1 MFHPYDAYE
10 KKGKSC
16 AVLRFLVNL
25 CADLLPFA
33 RTRLTAQTAC
43 SVAAANTG
51 LPTEASQG
59 TMICLFLYA
68 SESGYQPNR
77 NPPAISESQSVV
89 SRGTTSSVVP
99 CMSFPDKNYILF
111 ILLNTNI
118 FFVFGTD
125 FLQGLYL
132 CGNEFVFMDDE
143 VDIPGHADTF
153 QRKDHHIPV
162 IYFFC
167 HHSFGKQCNSSAA
180 DYSVFD
186 SVGTGAAEDS
196 V

>member
-1 MFHPYDAYE
+1 MGADLSFLLPIDDAK
-10 KKGKSC
+10 KKGRSC

-99 CMSFPDKNYILF
+99 CSFPPG
-111 ILLNTNI
+111 NI
-118 FFVFGTD
+118 KMQEYKFAVWK
-125 FLQGLYL
+125 
-132 CGNEFVFMDDE
+132 
-143 VDIPGHADTF
+143 I
-153 QRKDHHIPV
+153 
-162 IYFFC
+162 
-167 HHSFGKQCNSSAA
+167 
-180 DYSVFD
+180 
-186 SVGTGAAEDS
+186 
-196 V
+196 